1 MDFPLGI
8 WYNKF
13 VGDIMRAKI
22 INEEVYLPEPVGK
35 QPKYWICAY
44 DKRYLF
50 KVGTV
55 KQDGSPIYNDVSECM
70 AADIA
75 ELIGIPV
82 AQYYLCENDGV
93 KGVLSYDFL
102 DNKLKGPKKEE
113 FIDGVTL
120 INIIDPGFKNTSLV
134 NPKTHQLYT
143 ADLII
148 QSVLKYNLMEDVIN
162 MFVYD
167 SLIGNRDRNPSNYG
181 IIINHE
187 TDQIRFAPLYD
198 NCTALGVSMVDHR
211 LHECV
216 DENGNIIDEQQLDL
230 VIHKHIVGK
239 VTLDRFHQYKEKRAW
254 DKIESKRIMDLID
267 EKKKELLVLVED
279 GKLSVSEYH
288 KILNKIGDTYRKYD
302 VSTLEY
308 QQMISY
314 LTMFYSE
321 YIEQIIDKIEKN
333 ITRENID
340 KLFDYYQDE
349 LPPDRLRFAKEL
361 VLRRANWIVEYYKV
375 NKYESRGKLL

>member
-1 MDFPLGI
+1 M
-8 WYNKF
+8 
-13 VGDIMRAKI
+13 
-22 INEEVYLPEPVGK
+22 
-35 QPKYWICAY
+35 
-44 DKRYLF
+44 
-50 KVGTV
+50 
-55 KQDGSPIYNDVSECM
+55 
-70 AADIA
+70 
-75 ELIGIPV
+75 
-82 AQYYLCENDGV
+82 
-93 KGVLSYDFL
+93 

-198 NCTALGVSMVDHR
+198 NCTSLGVSMVDHR

-254 DKIESKRIMDLID
+254 DK
-267 EKKKELLVLVED
+267 
-279 GKLSVSEYH
+279 
-288 KILNKIGDTYRKYD
+288 
-302 VSTLEY
+302 
-308 QQMISY
+308 
-314 LTMFYSE
+314 
-321 YIEQIIDKIEKN
+321 IEQIIDKIEKN

>member
-1 MDFPLGI
+1 
-8 WYNKF
+8 
-13 VGDIMRAKI
+13 MRTKI
-22 INEEVYLPEPVGK
+22 IKEEIYMPEPVGK

-44 DKRYLF
+44 GKRYLF
-50 KVGTV
+50 KIGTFKNDNTSV
-55 KQDGSPIYNDVSECM
+55 YNDVSECM

-75 ELIGIPV
+75 KLIQIPV
-82 AQYYLCENDGV
+82 ANYYLCENDGV

-102 DNKLKGPKKEE
+102 DNELEGPKKEE

-120 INIIDPGFKNTSLV
+120 INLIDPGFKNTSLV

-148 QSVLKYNLMEDVIN
+148 QSVLKYNLMQDVIN

-187 TDQIRFAPLYD
+187 NNSIRLAPLYD
-198 NCTALGVSMVDHR
+198 NCTSLGVSMVDHR
-211 LHECV
+211 LRQCV
-216 DENGNIIDEQQLDL
+216 DEFGNIVNEEKLDL

-239 VTLDRFHQYKEKRAW
+239 VTLDRFHQYKEKRIW
-254 DKIESKRIMDLID
+254 DNLESKRIMDLID
-267 EKKKELLVLVED
+267 NKKKELLVLVEE
-279 GKLSVSEYH
+279 GKLSINDYH
-288 KILNKIGDTYRKYD
+288 KMLNKIGDSYRKYD
-302 VSTLEY
+302 ISTLEY

-314 LTMFYSE
+314 LTHYYPE
-321 YIEQIIDKIEKN
+321 YIEDIINKIEQN
-333 ITRENID
+333 VTRENID
-340 KLFDYYQDE
+340 KLFDYYKDE
-349 LPPDRLRFAKEL
+349 LPIDRLVFAKEL
-361 VLRRANWIVEYYKV
+361 VLRRANWIVEFYKI